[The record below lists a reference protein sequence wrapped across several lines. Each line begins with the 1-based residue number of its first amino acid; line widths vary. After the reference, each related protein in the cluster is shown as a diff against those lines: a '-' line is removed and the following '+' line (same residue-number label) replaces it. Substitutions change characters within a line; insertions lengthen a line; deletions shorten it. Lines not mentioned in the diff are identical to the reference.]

1 MLTPGTAVCWQVA
14 RRHTALRG
22 RIIAVVEA
30 GTAPSHAAP
39 ELVGLKTTQ
48 LKFNN
53 PSRPRA
59 HAHYVIKREEENQR
73 GAVHSVYYL
82 PPARSVASVRGEGA
96 DMPDQAGPAVGLRA
110 DAREVA

>member
-14 RRHTALRG
+14 RRHAALRG

-30 GTAPSHAAP
+30 GTAPTHAAP

-48 LKFNN
+48 VKFNH
-53 PSRPRA
+53 PSRPRTQL
-59 HAHYVIKREEENQR
+59 HYVIKREEENQR
-73 GAVHSVYYL
+73 GAVHSVYYF

-96 DMPDQAGPAVGLRA
+96 SEQEAAELALEYPIG
-110 DAREVA
+110 AREVA

>member
-30 GTAPSHAAP
+30 GTAPTHAAP

-48 LKFNN
+48 LKFNY
-53 PSRPRA
+53 PTRPRTQI
-59 HAHYVIKREEENQR
+59 HSVIKREEENQR

-96 DMPDQAGPAVGLRA
+96 TIEDLIGSGCELQVT
-110 DAREVA
+110 AREVA